1 LRLAITAFIAGGS
14 LLLLL
19 PQVPSQWHWVSV
31 GAVFLCALLMYL
43 FHQIRWVRHA
53 LICVLLFI
61 LGFAWN
67 AHYADSRLQN
77 ILTQELEGEELSV
90 EGRVVGLPQGG
101 EASPP

>member
-1 LRLAITAFIAGGS
+1 MS
-14 LLLLL
+14 
-19 PQVPSQWHWVSV
+19 
-31 GAVFLCALLMYL
+31 ALLMYL
-43 FHQIRWVRHA
+43 FHHQQLVRHA

-67 AHYADSRLQN
+67 ARYADSRLQN
-77 ILTQELEGEELSV
+77 ILTQELQGEELTV